1 MPSNT
6 ARPLRLLSVASHP
19 PSRPAS
25 SAEFGSFLAIYD
37 ALVVRF
43 GAAADERFTA
53 VLNSITKARQRYNAT
68 YNAAYRARH
77 TDGGGGE
84 GGAHR
89 EGGVHAEV
97 SGRGS
102 MTPAQEAKAEVYK
115 ELGRHGGRALNG
127 RPSHGRPRGTSSK
140 SSGLTARP

>member
-43 GAAADERFTA
+43 GVAADERFTA
-53 VLNSITKARQRYNAT
+53 VSNSITKARQRYNAAYRT
-68 YNAAYRARH
+68 CPRTEAEAKAARAGRAAYMRG
-77 TDGGGGE
+77 T
-84 GGAHR
+84 
-89 EGGVHAEV
+89 
-97 SGRGS
+97 GRGRS
-102 MTPAQEAKAEVYK
+102 DPAQEAKAEVSVSWVTA
-115 ELGRHGGRALNG
+115 LCRHGRSRPDG
-127 RPSHGRPRGTSSK
+127 RPAHGQGAGPHRPGHR
-140 SSGLTARP
+140 A